1 MISYGMP
8 CTARWEGLVGFRSW
22 AGFLDGFENHLK
34 LSVVN
39 LNCDDVKTSTQWRL
53 IGSLA
58 EHVCKVKSFP
68 QQSKQVLLAMQLK
81 IFNTS

>member
-1 MISYGMP
+1 MIIYGMP
-8 CTARWEGLVGFRSW
+8 CTARWEGPVGFRSW
-22 AGFLDGFENHLK
+22 EGFLAGFESLLK
-34 LSVVN
+34 LSIVN
-39 LNCDDVKTSTQWRL
+39 LNCDDVKTGTQWRL

-58 EHVCKVKSFP
+58 EPLCKVKSFP

>member
-1 MISYGMP
+1 MIIYGWP
-8 CTARWEGLVGFRSW
+8 CTAHWKGPVGFRSW
-22 AGFLDGFENHLK
+22 EGFLAGFENLLK

-39 LNCDDVKTSTQWRL
+39 LNCDDVKASTQWRL

-58 EHVCKVKSFP
+58 EPLCKVKSFP

-81 IFNTS
+81 IRNTS